1 MFSPTALSL
10 RNVVFDG
17 YQRLFPL
24 ERTTQPTAIVVI
36 DEASLAAYGQWPWPR
51 TRIAELVTRI
61 SEARPASIAFDIL
74 FPEPDRFSPAVIAAE
89 IPLLP
94 TNVARAL
101 EALPSNDQRLA
112 DAMTGRRVVL
122 GIAGQPELDARF
134 PNPPRSPPPPRLS
147 HVRPS

>member
-1 MFSPTALSL
+1 MFSPTAFGL

-36 DEASLAAYGQWPWPR
+36 DEASLAAFGQWPWPR

-74 FPEPDRFSPAVIAAE
+74 FPGPRSRSCPPTWRERSKPC
-89 IPLLP
+89 LP
-94 TNVARAL
+94 TTN
-101 EALPSNDQRLA
+101 
-112 DAMTGRRVVL
+112 G
-122 GIAGQPELDARF
+122 
-134 PNPPRSPPPPRLS
+134 SPMQ
-147 HVRPS
+147 